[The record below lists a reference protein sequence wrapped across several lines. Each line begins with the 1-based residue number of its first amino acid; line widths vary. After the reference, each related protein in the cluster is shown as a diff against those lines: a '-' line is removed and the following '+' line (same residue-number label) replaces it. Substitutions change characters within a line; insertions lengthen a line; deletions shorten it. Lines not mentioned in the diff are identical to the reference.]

1 MISFDAYD
9 LIALWEKESALSSAQ
24 RGLLLLALANP
35 QQSRQ
40 ALGAM
45 TVGQRDRILLDMRR
59 QLFGDQVEGIVHC
72 SRCDETLELC
82 VNISDFLAVSAE
94 SSARTSLRVGEYD
107 ITFRLPTVDDA
118 LSVERHRERHDA
130 RRSLLQGCILSANRG
145 DASVDPQ
152 EIDDITL
159 ARIAQCMEELDPLA
173 EIQLSITCAD
183 CEHSES
189 ILLDIASYLWAELIT
204 EAERLLDEVRLLA
217 SQYGWREMDI
227 VAMTGRRRQFYLDR
241 RAT

>member
-9 LIALWEKESALSSAQ
+9 LIALWEKENALSSAQ

-35 QQSRQ
+35 EQSRQ
-40 ALGAM
+40 TLGAM

-82 VNISDFLAVSAE
+82 VSISDFLSVSAE
-94 SSARTSLRVGEYD
+94 SSARASLRVGEID
-107 ITFRLPTVDDA
+107 ITFRLPTVEDSLA
-118 LSVERHRERHDA
+118 VERYGEHHEA
-130 RRSLLQGCILSANRG
+130 RRSLLQGCILSARRG
-145 DASVDPQ
+145 GTSVDPQ

-159 ARIAQCMEELDPLA
+159 ARIARRMEEMDPLA
-173 EIQLSITCAD
+173 EIQLTIICTD

-189 ILLDIASYLWAELIT
+189 ILLDIVSYLWAELHT

-217 SQYGWREMDI
+217 AQYGWREMDI
-227 VAMTGRRRQFYLDR
+227 VAMTGQRRQFYLDR